1 MKQSASNLPFCMLL
15 LFAFLFPG
23 LFPGNCFA
31 QSPVVN
37 SVKSIRV
44 SSDHDY
50 PPYEFND
57 EKGMPTGFNIELIN
71 AVAEATG
78 LHANVRLGVWNK
90 VRAELEAGKI
100 DVIAG
105 MYYSK
110 ARKDV
115 VDFSVPHNMVSS
127 ALFVREQSGIKT
139 FAQARDKEIIVQKGD
154 IMHDF
159 IDEQGF
165 TSRFVVVDDPI
176 QALQLLASGKHD
188 GVLLSSKIQG
198 MYLISKHRIRDI
210 RAVETQLPVRKYCF
224 AVKKNDAALLQKLNE
239 GLNVLKHTGK
249 YEQIYE
255 KWFGVYEERSLWQTS
270 RTFIIAFIITMSL
283 LAIVS
288 VITWVLRRQVK
299 KRTGELFRSEERL
312 YTIINT
318 IPDLIWLKDV
328 DGVYLSCNRMFE
340 LFFGAREV
348 EIVGKTDY
356 DFVSKDLADLFRKN
370 DLRAITAGKSSSNE
384 EWVDFA
390 SDGRRVLL
398 ETIKT
403 PMYDAGGKLIGVLG
417 IGRDITERKKAEDA
431 LQKSEQRFR
440 AIFNSTFQFTGLMTP
455 DGRLLEA
462 NQAALDFTGIKLVDI
477 INQPFWETRW
487 WRGNE
492 NRVRQLK
499 EAISSA
505 AAGKFIRYEV
515 ELQGAG
521 DTTAMIDFSLKPVWG
536 EDGEVALLIPEGRD
550 ITDRKRAEGERESL
564 ISELQ
569 KALSE
574 VKKLSGMLPICA
586 SCKKIR
592 DDKGY
597 WNQIESYI
605 KDRSE
610 AQFSHGICPEC
621 MTKIYPD
628 FDEKKHKSKK

>member
-1 MKQSASNLPFCMLL
+1 MKKTSFTL
-15 LFAFLFPG
+15 LFFILIIFTSF
-23 LFPGNCFA
+23 FPGNCFA
-31 QSPVVN
+31 HSPAAN
-37 SVKSIRV
+37 SIKNIRV

-57 EKGMPTGFNIELIN
+57 EKGRPTGFNIELIN

-78 LHANVRLGVWNK
+78 LRAEVRLDVWNK
-90 VRAELEAGKI
+90 VRAELDKGNI

-110 ARKDV
+110 AREEV
-115 VDFSVPHNMVSS
+115 ADFSVPHNMVSS
-127 ALFVREQSGIKT
+127 ALFVRDSSGIKT
-139 FAQARDKEIIVQKGD
+139 FAEARDKEIIVQKGD
-154 IMHDF
+154 VMHDF
-159 IDEQGF
+159 LLEQGF
-165 TSRFVVVDDPI
+165 TPIAVVVDDPI
-176 QALQLLASGKHD
+176 KALQLLAAGKHD

-198 MYLISKHRIRDI
+198 MYLISKHRIRGI
-210 RAVETQLPVRKYCF
+210 RVVETQLPVRKYCF
-224 AVKKNDAALLQKLNE
+224 AVKKNNAALLQKLNE

-270 RTFIIAFIITMSL
+270 RAFIIAFFIALSL
-283 LAIVS
+283 LAIIS
-288 VITWVLRRQVK
+288 VITWLLRRQVK
-299 KRTGELFRSEERL
+299 KRTGELLISQDRL

-340 LFFGAREV
+340 QFFGAREAD
-348 EIVGKTDY
+348 IVGKTDY
-356 DFVSKDLADLFRKN
+356 DFVSTDLADFFRKN
-370 DLRAITAGKSSSNE
+370 DRRVMAAGKSIINE
-384 EWVDFA
+384 EWINFA
-390 SDGRRVLL
+390 GDGRRVLL

-403 PMYDAGGKLIGVLG
+403 PMYAADGTLIGVLG
-417 IGRDITERKKAEDA
+417 IGRDITERKKAE
-431 LQKSEQRFR
+431 E
-440 AIFNSTFQFTGLMTP
+440 
-455 DGRLLEA
+455 
-462 NQAALDFTGIKLVDI
+462 
-477 INQPFWETRW
+477 
-487 WRGNE
+487 
-492 NRVRQLK
+492 
-499 EAISSA
+499 
-505 AAGKFIRYEV
+505 
-515 ELQGAG
+515 
-521 DTTAMIDFSLKPVWG
+521 
-536 EDGEVALLIPEGRD
+536 
-550 ITDRKRAEGERESL
+550 EREVM

-621 MTKIYPD
+621 MKKIYPE
-628 FDEKKHKSKK
+628 FDEQSTGRKKNH